1 MRRLEQRAFAAE
13 REAREVA
20 AEIRAAAA
28 VGKRERERECKRAGV
43 EGSSLYMPFIYL
55 RYSSLR
61 MCTQSLGLDADRLR
75 SDLDRA
81 SRAAEASEAAR
92 VKAAQETANQLAELQ
107 KKADEKLAFVV
118 AAAEQAKKEASNRQA
133 ALEQVK
139 DLRVKA
145 LKTKKYDR

>member
-1 MRRLEQRAFAAE
+1 
-13 REAREVA
+13 
-20 AEIRAAAA
+20 
-28 VGKRERERECKRAGV
+28 
-43 EGSSLYMPFIYL
+43 
-55 RYSSLR
+55 